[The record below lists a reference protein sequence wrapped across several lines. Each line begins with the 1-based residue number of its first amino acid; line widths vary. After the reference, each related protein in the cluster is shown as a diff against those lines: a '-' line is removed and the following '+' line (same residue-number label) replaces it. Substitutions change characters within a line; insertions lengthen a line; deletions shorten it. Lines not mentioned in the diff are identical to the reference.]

1 MRFGIEVG
9 ALLQFF
15 DGSYVESEAPKKISR
30 DRLQFAE
37 MYGILLEIQMIMK
50 CVDKEK

>member
-1 MRFGIEVG
+1 M
-9 ALLQFF
+9 QFF